1 MPWRVR
7 WLAGMILLG
16 VATLVISIIVL
27 IRNTSKVDIELLAG
41 IGVAGG
47 LAMILNAL
55 PRNGDNSGRHDAG

>member
-16 VATLVISIIVL
+16 TATLVISIIVL

-47 LAMILNAL
+47 W
-55 PRNGDNSGRHDAG
+55 R